1 MKRRRVHQVV
11 FALAGV
17 YNLGWGLYAAID
29 PQDPRK
35 QLAEEVAFTLKTR
48 TAVAAAG
55 AAAMFNGLVGRD
67 AVESDGVAPDAEDV
81 ESADSSL
88 DGVGS
93 ENRLG
98 QAAGRGSL

>member
-1 MKRRRVHQVV
+1 MFTAVGAALFFLAACAWI
-11 FALAGV
+11 FA
-17 YNLGWGLYAAID
+17 NRTYAAID